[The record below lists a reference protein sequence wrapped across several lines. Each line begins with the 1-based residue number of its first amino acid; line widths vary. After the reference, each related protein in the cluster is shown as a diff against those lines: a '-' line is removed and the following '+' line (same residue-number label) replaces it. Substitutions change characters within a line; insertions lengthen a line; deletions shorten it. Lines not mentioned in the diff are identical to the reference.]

1 MLSIDM
7 ELHLPDALGHIL
19 ACLDSRAFR
28 VLALH
33 GYSGHD
39 GVLDEDLDEDP
50 LFVFWKTL
58 QSWFWVTGTIGTVF
72 FLL

>member
-19 ACLDSRAFR
+19 ACLDSWAVR

-33 GYSGHD
+33 GCSGHD
-39 GVLDEDLDEDP
+39 GVLDEDLEDP
-50 LFVFWKTL
+50 LGVFWKTF